1 MQLQIA
7 RVITDKAFGSCCCM
21 VRCSQRIW
29 TNASSKKQKC
39 SRSQK
44 GERSCVTVCILNI
57 RRGYSYLF
65 KDPLMLYVNSGYQ
78 HEWCTFT
85 FKALLTLYK
94 SSKFLGC
101 RPAKNKKANFI
112 ILRTNWSKPAP
123 LQGYP
128 DSPPPHRPPTVLHLQ
143 MRRDQTRSLEY
154 LLAEMFAIPHARCR
168 RNE

>member
-21 VRCSQRIW
+21 VRCSQRSW

-44 GERSCVTVCILNI
+44 GKRSCVTVCILNI
-57 RRGYSYLF
+57 RRGSSYLF

-78 HEWCTFT
+78 HERCTFT

-101 RPAKNKKANFI
+101 RPAKNKQANFNH
-112 ILRTNWSKPAP
+112 LTYQLVQTCSSAGLSRQPTPTPATYSP
-123 LQGYP
+123 SSP
-128 DSPPPHRPPTVLHLQ
+128 D
-143 MRRDQTRSLEY
+143 
-154 LLAEMFAIPHARCR
+154 AEGSNPIAGIFIS
-168 RNE
+168 